1 MKTYRLFFILMLT
14 FCTCA
19 ATNLQAQKIDAESL
33 RSIVAALQSQ
43 VKKHPSTFPL
53 ESLDDG
59 AQGVAAGLQNVYFGY
74 GERRYTTRTDF
85 HPAMDAGYFPRET
98 GEVMTAYEKTQE
110 VRAPKSYLK
119 KIYAMQK
126 GLLVSAEMKSTGY
139 KIILKHTLEQ
149 PYYDSEGRAYHEYW
163 TCYRHVDV
171 RSLVYLGL
179 LARKILGNE
188 KATHAD
194 LVGKHTFEAG
204 ELIAFVGF
212 DPNFKTG
219 LPRSHLDFSL
229 HFFADPDKGTNIR
242 KYAMNPLLLFPP
254 FQYAD
259 PRAHQPGE
267 DGVPAYQF
275 VIDAQSIVP
284 PTRRKN
290 GRFQIEIP
298 AGGLATDGTYI
309 PTRYFALNA
318 MQVSVFNGGRELATY
333 SIDRHQKLGY
343 DTSSYNELD
352 NPEESKP
359 YFQAPLDEQGDIYQM
374 QAVIPAKWLKSIDYD
389 WSKAG
394 SVSVR
399 VASIWDGYLEGH
411 FHAFEIPLAVK

>member
-1 MKTYRLFFILMLT
+1 MKKHRLFFILMFTL
-14 FCTCA
+14 CTCA
-19 ATNLQAQKIDAESL
+19 VTNLQAQEIDTESH

-43 VKKHPSTFPL
+43 VRKHPSTFPL
-53 ESLDDG
+53 ESLDSGRQDF
-59 AQGVAAGLQNVYFGY
+59 VAGLQNVYFGY

-98 GEVMTAYEKTQE
+98 GIVMTADEKTQK

-119 KIYAMQK
+119 RIYAMQK

-149 PYYDSEGRAYHEYW
+149 PYYNREGRAYHEYW

-179 LARKILGNE
+179 LARKILGDD

-194 LVGKHTFEAG
+194 LVGKHIFEAG
-204 ELIAFVGF
+204 DPIAFVGF

-219 LPRSHLDFSL
+219 VPRSHLDFSL

-242 KYAMNPLLLFPP
+242 KYALNPLLLFPP
-254 FQYAD
+254 FEYAD
-259 PRAHQPGE
+259 PHAHQPGKI
-267 DGVPAYQF
+267 GMAAYQF
-275 VIDAQSIVP
+275 VINPQSLVP
-284 PTRRKN
+284 PTRRKD
-290 GRFQIEIP
+290 GRFQIEIH
-298 AGGLATDGTYI
+298 AGGLSSKGAYI

-318 MQVSVFNGGRELATY
+318 MQLTVFNDGRELATY
-333 SIDRHQKLGY
+333 TIDRHQKLGY
-343 DTSSYNELD
+343 DPSSYKQLD
-352 NPEESKP
+352 EPDDSKP
-359 YFQAPLDEQGDIYQM
+359 YFYAPLNEQGDLYQM
-374 QAVIPAKWLKSIDYD
+374 QAVIPAKWLKRINYD

-399 VASIWDGYLEGH
+399 VASIWDGYLDGH